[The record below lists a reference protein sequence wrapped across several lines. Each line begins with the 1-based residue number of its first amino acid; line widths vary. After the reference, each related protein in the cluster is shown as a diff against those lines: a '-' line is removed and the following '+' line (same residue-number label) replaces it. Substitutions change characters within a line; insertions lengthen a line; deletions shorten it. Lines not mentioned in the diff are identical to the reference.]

1 MIRLPFL
8 SSQGRLRESQLHTVS
23 LPALEIT
30 IAGTALSATL
40 KKSLKASAFPISKT
54 PELISIS
61 REKKFSLTAST
72 PFGVASLHRPGPG
85 MATKKTH
92 RFSQWC
98 MNPTSSMN
106 SVLPNHLTSNSLATP
121 TAANAVSLWSTI
133 HQPRSNSAG
142 IISTAIL
149 RTTTHSFS

>member
-8 SSQGRLRESQLHTVS
+8 SSQGRLRESRLHTVS
-23 LPALEIT
+23 LLALEIT
-30 IAGTALSATL
+30 IAGIALSVTL
-40 KKSLKASAFPISKT
+40 KRNLKASAFPISKT
-54 PELISIS
+54 TEAISTS
-61 REKKFSLTAST
+61 REKKFLLTAST

-106 SVLPNHLTSNSLATP
+106 SVLPNHLTSNSPATP
-121 TAANAVSLWSTI
+121 TAANAVFLWLTI
-133 HQPRSNSAG
+133 HQLRLNSAG
-142 IISTAIL
+142 IISMAIL
-149 RTTTHSFS
+149 KTTTHSFS